1 MTMKFNLVL
10 ILSMGLFVLWTFAA
24 PEKSRSEIFDD
35 ADLFEEV
42 HDTKIEFSEISAI
55 IRNELESVET
65 FIEENE
71 NFKVETAETTEP
83 EFEAVEKIIEPE
95 LKVEDETF
103 ELGKFKAEHESYGSR
118 ILSSLSNGDYWR
130 HPISKYLKRL
140 LPKICDWTTLW
151 SMLRQD
157 LKKK

>member
-10 ILSMGLFVLWTFAA
+10 LLAMGLFVLWSFAA

-42 HDTKIEFSEISAI
+42 HDTKIEFSEISAR
-55 IRNELESVET
+55 IRNELESVEK

-95 LKVEDETF
+95 LKAEDETDEETK
-103 ELGKFKAEHESYGSR
+103 ELEKNMG
-118 ILSSLSNGDYWR
+118 
-130 HPISKYLKRL
+130 LKRL
-140 LPKICDWTTLW
+140 NRLNMKLIWRLN
-151 SMLRQD
+151 
-157 LKKK
+157 